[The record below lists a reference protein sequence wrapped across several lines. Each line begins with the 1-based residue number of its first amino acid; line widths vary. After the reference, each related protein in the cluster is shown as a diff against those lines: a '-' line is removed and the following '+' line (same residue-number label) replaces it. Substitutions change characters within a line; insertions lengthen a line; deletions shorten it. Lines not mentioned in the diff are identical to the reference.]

1 MTATPFP
8 ACWTA
13 ANARAVFVTEALEG
27 GDAIFLA
34 THTPIT
40 GFDVAGTDAADIRA
54 RDEQSLLK
62 ALSSPERR
70 HAFCVVHGEPG
81 SGKSHLIRWL
91 SVNWRVESDV
101 RLLLRRADGSLEG
114 ALRQL
119 KERLPPEFE
128 PLFDNLGQRHRAA
141 IQGRANIFA
150 STLADTLEPDHFDRP
165 IGDEDW
171 CAAHAPGDLVG
182 YPSVK
187 KAWRAPAE
195 ILALLE
201 GAGGERNS
209 ASASFNL
216 FHIESLAA
224 ACANLRPP
232 AISARAFELQRRL
245 SREAE
250 TIRSYREQQ
259 WLPDELAAQAPEHFP
274 HSLALVRA
282 LNNRRNDAI
291 QNVLGVSAEGLKTLF
306 RNVRQ
311 ALQTRGQR
319 LVLLLEDITSWEG
332 LDDSLIDVLVF
343 NAEARADETEPD
355 VCPLVSVVGVTPD
368 YYERLQGNYR
378 QRITHEIKLGQSAGG
393 LQDVATLR
401 QSDDRRSFVAR
412 YLSAVRAGLPAVEA
426 WREDLGRGAAA
437 APPNICEGCSRQG
450 TCFSIFG
457 AEAGIGLF
465 PFTDEALER
474 FFEALKE
481 NDNGQTWR
489 TPRGML
495 QAILNPNLAQPESIE
510 ERRFPVAL
518 IESTGIRS
526 DRRSDTVLSNRLERI
541 VANRIPAPKEEARMR
556 RMLAYWADPARADTY
571 EVDGELFFAG
581 AKRSLFEA
589 FGLEWLGGDA
599 PAEGAV
605 PAPPPG
611 PAELIFTLE
620 SEEEIEAAVA
630 PSISTPSPASPG
642 TPAARVARPP
652 IIPPKPKR
660 LTANR
665 DQLEQYRHDL
675 RGWAKGGS
683 IANSAGWNRILFE
696 LVQNVDPRKL
706 GVAPSLFDKIV
717 TPERVKLQGSSAR
730 LLDYLVVDAEP
741 WARDGL
747 EAYLALKFDKS
758 VSRDDAAFH
767 RRNLAVM
774 MRRLETLVDA
784 YLDRRIPRL
793 ESGERWSPAAAIA
806 QILTARAWLRG
817 TLDPS
822 SSSSTL
828 DHVSAILSDET
839 EAMSDPRAR
848 SMPWQEWLTQTDKWH
863 DRLRDELRSMVTLS
877 IADGSGSIGL
887 TDSSEIVGAI
897 QRMRDTGRGDDVPAE
912 DGGLPELMRRVR
924 ELAAQWKD
932 KRAAIDRTE
941 AAQLKGRA
949 ESLYAL
955 LRGNSI
961 AHHVHRLDACITA
974 VSDLMP
980 DAAPQAV
987 SSWKMALPR
996 VTARLAEGAGER
1008 IEDLIA
1014 DFDDPERGLPAKA
1027 ALRAGWM
1034 ARVPARDLEDVLGLA
1049 NLGEKVVEQ
1058 LLGHAGDCVREASG
1072 AGSLQEVH
1080 TIGAGLKA
1088 ATGLATEPEVPAA

>member
-1 MTATPFP
+1 MTASPFP

-13 ANARAVFVTEALEG
+13 QDARAIFVTEALEG

-40 GFDVAGTDAADIRA
+40 GFDVAGTDAADIRDQ
-54 RDEQSLLK
+54 DEQSVLD

-91 SVNWRVESDV
+91 SVNWPAGGDV
-101 RLLLRRADGSLEG
+101 KLLLRRADGSLEG

-171 CAAHAPGDLVG
+171 CAAHAPADLVG

-187 KAWRAPAE
+187 KAWRAPAD

-209 ASASFNL
+209 ATASFNL

-232 AISARAFELQRRL
+232 AISARAYELQRRL
-245 SREAE
+245 AREAE

-259 WLPDELAAQAPEHFP
+259 WLPDELAAQAAEHFP

-306 RNVRQ
+306 RSVRQ
-311 ALQTRGQR
+311 ALQARGQR

-343 NAEARADETEPD
+343 NAEARGDEAEAD
-355 VCPLVSVVGVTPD
+355 VCPLISVVGVTPD

-378 QRITHEIKLGQSAGG
+378 QRITHEIKLGQSTGG

-401 QSDDRRSFVAR
+401 EADDRRSFAAR
-412 YLSAVRAGLPAVEA
+412 YLSAVRAGTPALEA
-426 WREDLGRGAAA
+426 WREGLRQGSMEP
-437 APPNICEGCSRQG
+437 PPNICDGCSRQA
-450 TCFSIFG
+450 TCFRIFG
-457 AEAGIGLF
+457 EEAGIGLF
-465 PFTDEALER
+465 PFTADALER
-474 FFEALKE
+474 FFDALKE

-495 QAILNPNLAQPESIE
+495 QAVLNPNLAQPESIE

-541 VANRIPAPKEEARMR
+541 VANRILVPEEEARMR
-556 RMLAYWADPARADTY
+556 RMLAYWADPARADTH
-571 EVDGELFFAG
+571 EVDGELSFAG

-589 FGLEWLGGDA
+589 FGLDWLGGEAAGEEPAAAA
-599 PAEGAV
+599 PVE
-605 PAPPPG
+605 PTEPFFAPDP
-611 PAELIFTLE
+611 
-620 SEEEIEAAVA
+620 EEENDPAAAAA
-630 PSISTPSPASPG
+630 PSVSAPRSPALRE
-642 TPAARVARPP
+642 TRPP
-652 IIPPKPKR
+652 IVPPKPRR

-683 IANSAGWNRILFE
+683 IANGAGWNRILFE
-696 LVQNVDPRKL
+696 LVQNLDPRKL
-706 GVAPSLFDKIV
+706 GVAPPLFEKII

-730 LLDYLVVDAEP
+730 LLDYLIVDAEP

-758 VSRDDAAFH
+758 VSREDAAFH

-774 MRRLETLVDA
+774 MRRLEALVVA

-793 ESGERWSPAAAIA
+793 ASGERWSPAAAIA

-822 SSSSTL
+822 VSTL
-828 DHVSAILSDET
+828 DHVSAILSDEP
-839 EAMSDPRAR
+839 EVLSDPKAR

-887 TDSSEIVGAI
+887 TDSSEIAGAI
-897 QRMRDTGRGDDVPAE
+897 QRMRDTARGDEVPAE

-924 ELAAQWKD
+924 ELAAQWRD

-941 AAQLKGRA
+941 AAQLKGRV

-961 AHHVHRLDACITA
+961 AHHFNRLDACITA

-996 VTARLAEGAGER
+996 VRSRLSEGAGER
-1008 IEDLIA
+1008 VEDLIA

-1027 ALRAGWM
+1027 ALRAGWL
-1034 ARVPARDLEDVLGLA
+1034 ARVPARDLEDFLALA
-1049 NLGEKVVEQ
+1049 NLGEKVIEQ
-1058 LLGHAGDCVREASG
+1058 LIGHARDCVREASG
-1072 AGSLQEVH
+1072 AGSLQEVRK
-1080 TIGAGLKA
+1080 IGASLKEA
-1088 ATGLATEPEVPAA
+1088 SGLAAEPEGQVP